1 MIRFFRVTPPSVHQM
16 MLSLE
21 RAGLISR
28 KPGAPRSIVVLLE
41 RLVAHQLECAE
52 HESNSDHP
60 TTERAKC

>member
-28 KPGAPRSIVVLLE
+28 DPGAPEALPS
-41 RLVAHQLECAE
+41 C
-52 HESNSDHP
+52 SNAPSCPSYSRDTLNQSKP
-60 TTERAKC
+60 L